1 MTCVQDGH
9 LIHSPSGTRTA
20 VAGAC
25 AIGVFTF
32 LNQGIQGNFIRRQ
45 KTEDRRQKQEARS
58 KKQEARSKKQEEDRP
73 VRRSHFWLLT
83 NVSAPF

>member
-25 AIGVFTF
+25 AMGVFAF
-32 LNQGIQGNFIRRQ
+32 LNQGIQENFIRRQ
-45 KTEDRRQKQEARS
+45 KAEDRSQKPEARS
-58 KKQEARSKKQEEDRP
+58 QKPEARSQKTPHRC
-73 VRRSHFWLLT
+73 SLSSSGF
-83 NVSAPF
+83 